1 MKSGIFAVVNIGNLK
16 LYVGETHHLQARWR
30 LLMML
35 FINGKFPHSQLQ
47 AAWNQHGEERKFT
60 FHTAKEI
67 AENQQILGKK
77 QFLADVEI
85 TTQPKP

>member
-1 MKSGIFAVVNIGNLK
+1 MKSGIFAVVNIDELK
-16 LYVGETHHLQARWR
+16 LYVGETHHLQTRWR

-47 AAWNQHGEERKFT
+47 AAWNRKGEERRFT
-60 FHTAKEI
+60 FHTANEI

-77 QFLADVEI
+77 QFFADVGTNIE
-85 TTQPKP
+85 PKP

>member
-1 MKSGIFAVVNIGNLK
+1 MKSGIFAVANIGNLK
-16 LYVGETHHLQARWR
+16 LYVGEIHHLQTRWR

-47 AAWNQHGEERKFT
+47 AAWNQSGEERKFT
-60 FHTAKEI
+60 FHTANEI
-67 AENQQILGKK
+67 AQNQQILGKK
-77 QFLADVEI
+77 QFFADVEI

>member
-1 MKSGIFAVVNIGNLK
+1 MKSGIFAVANIGNLK
-16 LYVGETHHLQARWR
+16 LYVGETHHLQTRWK

-47 AAWNQHGEERKFT
+47 AAWNQSGEERKFT
-60 FHTAKEI
+60 FHTANEI
-67 AENQQILGKK
+67 AQNQQIHGKK
-77 QFLADVEI
+77 QFFADIEV